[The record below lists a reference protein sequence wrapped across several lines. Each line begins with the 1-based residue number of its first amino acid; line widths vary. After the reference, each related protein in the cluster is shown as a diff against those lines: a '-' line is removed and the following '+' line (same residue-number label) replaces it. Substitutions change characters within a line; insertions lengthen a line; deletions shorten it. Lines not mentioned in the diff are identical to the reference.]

1 VSGVCPHCARR
12 GWLLGKLSSR
22 LDYCA
27 RELGRFWSVLELP
40 DEELIEAIGGR
51 RRDELHGA
59 YASVNSASLSDGHGG
74 EVQAFCRHHPAYP
87 DSLREIALAP
97 HVLHVSGGIE
107 RLGLLLEQPLA
118 AIVGTRRASDY
129 GMETARGLARGLAAS
144 GVTVTS
150 NLCEGIA
157 LAVHSGA
164 LEAHGATL
172 TVMAGG
178 VRRYSPARCAPLY
191 RRLTSVGCAI
201 SEMPPNMRG
210 RAWCEPAHARTL
222 ALLARLVI
230 VVEAE
235 ERPWAL
241 ACAEVAQRF
250 EKIVAAVPGR
260 VSSPTSQGAN
270 ALLMR
275 GARLVRNPQD
285 ALDALY
291 GVTGQWVP
299 VPSVVEEPRLRAVLE
314 EVGAGR
320 DTIAKLTDN
329 GASSADVALALLE
342 LELRGLVV
350 RGDAGRYLPGT
361 GLPAG

>member
-1 VSGVCPHCARR
+1 
-12 GWLLGKLSSR
+12 

-27 RELGRFWSVLELP
+27 RELERFWSVLELS

-51 RRDELHGA
+51 RRAELHGA
-59 YASVNSASLSDGHGG
+59 YASVDIASLSGGHDD
-74 EVQAFCRHHPAYP
+74 ELETFCRHHPAYP
-87 DSLREIALAP
+87 QSLRKIALAP

-107 RLGLLLEQPLA
+107 RLGSLLEQPLV
-118 AIVGTRRASDY
+118 AIVGSKRASDY

-144 GVTVTS
+144 GLTVTS
-150 NLCEGIA
+150 GLSEGIS

-164 LEAHGATL
+164 LEAQGATL
-172 TVMAGG
+172 TVTAGG
-178 VRRYSPARCAPLY
+178 VRCCSPAWCAPLY
-191 RRLTSVGCAI
+191 RRLTRTGCAI
-201 SEMPPNMRG
+201 SEMPSNMRG

-241 ACAEVAQRF
+241 ACAEVAQRY
-250 EKIVAAVPGR
+250 EKVVAAVPGR
-260 VSSPTSQGAN
+260 VSSPASQGTN

-291 GVTGQWVP
+291 GVAGQWTPLPPAVD
-299 VPSVVEEPRLRAVLE
+299 EPRLRAVLE
-314 EVGAGR
+314 QVGAGQ
-320 DTIAKLTDN
+320 DTVAKLTGK
-329 GASSADVALALLE
+329 GASFADVALALLE

-350 RGDAGRYLPGT
+350 RGDAGRYLPSS